1 MATHQFKL
9 EAVRRVRS
17 TERDE
22 LRGRLAEA
30 FQAADK
36 LATQR
41 AQVEEEL
48 AGIRSFLGQTASA
61 PRLDVNRMLA
71 AQRYELLLRAQVAD
85 LDHKAK
91 LLEEEID
98 RRRAAVVAAE
108 QRVKTLDLLDE
119 RQQAQHD
126 AEQSRREATQTD
138 EAARNAWARGQASPS
153 ASRAT
158 G

>member
-1 MATHQFKL
+1 MANPKFRL

-22 LRGRLAEA
+22 TRGRLAEA

-36 LATQR
+36 LAAER
-41 AQVEEEL
+41 AQLSDEL
-48 AGIRSFLGQTASA
+48 AGIRGFLDQTASA

-71 AQRYELLLRAQVAD
+71 AQRYELVLRAQIAD
-85 LDHKAK
+85 LDEKAK
-91 LLEEEID
+91 LVEEEIN

-108 QRVKTLDLLDE
+108 QRVKTLDLLEDRE
-119 RQQAQHD
+119 QQRHAADDARRQA
-126 AEQSRREATQTD
+126 AQTD
-138 EAARNAWARGQASPS
+138 EAARNVWAAQHANQT